1 MATDSPRWMSKL
13 AGCRMVSGAPFNA
26 TCLATPTARRM
37 GGWMGV
43 VMNFRKILLLLCLV
57 VSGAAQAAPVIL
69 VFGDSLSAG
78 YGLETSQAWP
88 SLLQQRLDHNKQNW
102 QVVNASI
109 SGETSAGGL
118 ARLPAALAQYKPA
131 IVILELGAN
140 DGLRGLP
147 LAALQNNLSAMIQR
161 IHQTGARVLLVGVRL
176 PPNYGMAY
184 TEKFQLVYETLARQQ
199 RVALLPSLLNG
210 IEANRGLFQADGF
223 HPIASAQ
230 SQVLE
235 NVWKPL
241 ETLLAR
247 HKR

>member
-1 MATDSPRWMSKL
+1 
-13 AGCRMVSGAPFNA
+13 
-26 TCLATPTARRM
+26 
-37 GGWMGV
+37 
-43 VMNFRKILLLLCLV
+43 MNFRKILLLLCLI

-88 SLLQQRLDHNKQNW
+88 SLLQQRLNHNKQNW
-102 QVVNASI
+102 RVVNASI

-118 ARLPAALAQYKPA
+118 VRLPAALAQQKPA

-140 DGLRGLP
+140 DGLRGLSMT
-147 LAALQNNLSAMIQR
+147 AMQRNLDAMILR
-161 IHQTGARVLLVGVRL
+161 IQHTGARVLLVGIHL

-184 TEKFQLVYETLARQQ
+184 TEKFRRVYETLARQQ
-199 RVALLPSLLNG
+199 HVALLPSLLNG
-210 IEANRGLFQADGF
+210 IEAKRELFQADGF

-230 SQVLE
+230 NQVLE

-241 ETLLAR
+241 QTLLPAR

>member
-1 MATDSPRWMSKL
+1 
-13 AGCRMVSGAPFNA
+13 
-26 TCLATPTARRM
+26 
-37 GGWMGV
+37 
-43 VMNFRKILLLLCLV
+43 MNLRKILLLLCLV
-57 VSGAAQAAPVIL
+57 VSGAAQATPVIL

-102 QVVNASI
+102 QVVNASV

-118 ARLPAALAQYKPA
+118 TRLPAALAQYKPA

-223 HPIASAQ
+223 HPIAAAQ

-241 ETLLAR
+241 ETLLAQ

>member
-1 MATDSPRWMSKL
+1 
-13 AGCRMVSGAPFNA
+13 MVSATPFNA
-26 TCLATPTARRM
+26 TCLATPAARRM
-37 GGWMGV
+37 KVLMGV

-88 SLLQQRLDHNKQNW
+88 SLLQQRLNHNKQNW
-102 QVVNASI
+102 RVVNASI

-118 ARLPAALAQYKPA
+118 ARLPAALAQQKPA

-140 DGLRGLP
+140 DGLRGLS
-147 LAALQNNLSAMIQR
+147 LTAMQRNLDAMILR
-161 IHQTGARVLLVGVRL
+161 IQHTGARVLLVGIHL

-184 TEKFQLVYETLARQQ
+184 TEKFLHTYETLALQ
-199 RVALLPSLLNG
+199 RHVALLPSLLNG
-210 IEANRGLFQADGF
+210 IETKRDLFQADGF

-230 SQVLE
+230 NQVLD
-235 NVWKPL
+235 NVWESLQPL
-241 ETLLAR
+241 LTTR
-247 HKR
+247 RSR

>member
-1 MATDSPRWMSKL
+1 
-13 AGCRMVSGAPFNA
+13 
-26 TCLATPTARRM
+26 
-37 GGWMGV
+37 MGV

-57 VSGAAQAAPVIL
+57 VSGAAQAAPAIL

-88 SLLQQRLDHNKQNW
+88 SLLQQRLDHHKQNW
-102 QVVNASI
+102 RVVNASI
-109 SGETSAGGL
+109 SGETSASGL
-118 ARLPAALAQYKPA
+118 VRLPAALAQQKPA

-140 DGLRGLP
+140 DGLRGLSMT
-147 LAALQNNLSAMIQR
+147 AMQRNLDAMILR
-161 IHQTGARVLLVGVRL
+161 IQHTGARVLLVGIHL

-184 TEKFQLVYETLARQQ
+184 TEKFRRVYETLARQQ
-199 RVALLPSLLNG
+199 HVALLPSLLNG
-210 IEANRGLFQADGF
+210 IEAKRELFQADGF

-230 SQVLE
+230 NQVLE

-241 ETLLAR
+241 QTLLPAR

>member
-1 MATDSPRWMSKL
+1 
-13 AGCRMVSGAPFNA
+13 
-26 TCLATPTARRM
+26 
-37 GGWMGV
+37 
-43 VMNFRKILLLLCLV
+43 MNFRKILLLLCLV
-57 VSGAAQAAPVIL
+57 VSGAVQAAPVIL

-78 YGLETSQAWP
+78 YGLKTSQAWP
-88 SLLQQRLDHNKQNW
+88 SLLQQRLDNNKQNW
-102 QVVNASI
+102 HVVNASI

-118 ARLPAALAQYKPA
+118 ARLPPALAQHKPA

-147 LAALQNNLSAMIQR
+147 LAAMQNNLNAMIQR
-161 IHQTGARVLLVGVRL
+161 IHQAGARVLLVGVRL

-184 TEKFQLVYETLARQQ
+184 TEKFRHAYETLARQQ
-199 RVALLPSLLNG
+199 HVALLPSLLNG
-210 IEANRGLFQADGF
+210 IEAKRELFQADGF

-230 SQVLE
+230 NQVLE

-241 ETLLAR
+241 QTLLVAR

>member
-1 MATDSPRWMSKL
+1 M
-13 AGCRMVSGAPFNA
+13 
-26 TCLATPTARRM
+26 
-37 GGWMGV
+37 
-43 VMNFRKILLLLCLV
+43 
-57 VSGAAQAAPVIL
+57 QAAPVIL

-88 SLLQQRLDHNKQNW
+88 TLLQQRLDNNKQKW
-102 QVVNASI
+102 RVVNASI

-118 ARLPAALAQYKPA
+118 ARLPAALAQHKPA

-147 LAALQNNLSAMIQR
+147 LAAMQDNLGAMIQR
-161 IHQTGARVLLVGVRL
+161 IHQDGARVLLVGVRL

-184 TEKFQLVYETLARQQ
+184 TEKFQHVYETLARQQ
-199 RVALLPSLLNG
+199 HVALVPSLLDG
-210 IEANRGLFQADGF
+210 IEAKRELFQADGF

-230 SQVLE
+230 NKVLE

-241 ETLLAR
+241 QMLLLAP
-247 HKR
+247 HKRRLR

>member
-1 MATDSPRWMSKL
+1 
-13 AGCRMVSGAPFNA
+13 
-26 TCLATPTARRM
+26 
-37 GGWMGV
+37 
-43 VMNFRKILLLLCLV
+43 MNFRKVLLLLCLV
-57 VSGAAQAAPVIL
+57 VSGAVQAAPVIL

-88 SLLQQRLDHNKQNW
+88 TLLQQRLNNNKQNW
-102 QVVNASI
+102 RVVNASI

-118 ARLPAALAQYKPA
+118 ARLPAALAQHKPA

-147 LAALQNNLSAMIQR
+147 LAAMQDNLGTMIQR
-161 IHQTGARVLLVGVRL
+161 IHQAGARVLLVGVRL

-184 TEKFQLVYETLARQQ
+184 TEKFQHVYETLARQQ
-199 RVALLPSLLNG
+199 HVALVPSLLDG
-210 IEANRGLFQADGF
+210 IEAKRELFQADGF

-230 SQVLE
+230 NQVLE

-241 ETLLAR
+241 QTLLLAP
-247 HKR
+247 HKRRLR

>member
-13 AGCRMVSGAPFNA
+13 AGCRMVSTTPFSV
-26 TCLATPTARRM
+26 TCLATPAARRM
-37 GGWMGV
+37 GGLMGV
-43 VMNFRKILLLLCLV
+43 VMNLRKILLLLCLV
-57 VSGAAQAAPVIL
+57 VSGAAQATPVIL

-102 QVVNASI
+102 QVVNASV

-118 ARLPAALAQYKPA
+118 TRLPAALAQYKPA

-223 HPIASAQ
+223 HPIAAAQ

-241 ETLLAR
+241 ETLLAQ

>member
-1 MATDSPRWMSKL
+1 M
-13 AGCRMVSGAPFNA
+13 
-26 TCLATPTARRM
+26 
-37 GGWMGV
+37 
-43 VMNFRKILLLLCLV
+43 
-57 VSGAAQAAPVIL
+57 QAAPVIL

-78 YGLETSQAWP
+78 YGLHISQAWP
-88 SLLQQRLDHNKQNW
+88 SLLQQRLNNNKQNW
-102 QVVNASI
+102 HVVNASI

-118 ARLPAALAQYKPA
+118 ARLPTALAQHKPA

-147 LAALQNNLSAMIQR
+147 LAAMQDNLSAMIQR
-161 IHQTGARVLLVGVRL
+161 IHQAGARVLLVGVRL

-184 TEKFQLVYETLARQQ
+184 TEKFQHVYETLARQQ
-199 RVALLPSLLNG
+199 HVALLPSLLDG
-210 IEANRGLFQADGF
+210 IEAKRELFQADGF

-241 ETLLAR
+241 QTLLVAR

>member
-1 MATDSPRWMSKL
+1 MKA
-13 AGCRMVSGAPFNA
+13 
-26 TCLATPTARRM
+26 
-37 GGWMGV
+37 

-57 VSGAAQAAPVIL
+57 VSSAVQAAPVIL

-78 YGLETSQAWP
+78 YGLQTSQAWP
-88 SLLQQRLDHNKQNW
+88 SLLQQRLNNDKQNW

-118 ARLPAALAQYKPA
+118 ARLPAALAQHKPA

-147 LAALQNNLSAMIQR
+147 LGLMQANLSAMIGHIQKTDAR
-161 IHQTGARVLLVGVRL
+161 ILLVGVRL

-184 TEKFQLVYETLARQQ
+184 TEKFQHVFATLARS
-199 RVALLPSLLNG
+199 RHVVLLPSLLNG
-210 IEANRGLFQADGF
+210 IEAKRELFQADGF
-223 HPIASAQ
+223 HPVASAQ
-230 SQVLE
+230 QQILE

-241 ETLLAR
+241 SAMLAAR
-247 HKR
+247 NTR